1 MKTFWSL
8 FALLLALT
16 LVQCTDNSVIPVQDE
31 FVTKGPG
38 NGGGHT
44 TTTTNN
50 NLSTPTIMVKGSFTG
65 VTATDGDDLVQPTGG
80 LPLTGYEGP
89 GLLLCS
95 RCAQV
100 AM

>member
-38 NGGGHT
+38 NGGSPGGGGHT
-44 TTTTNN
+44 ETATN
-50 NLSTPTIMVKGSFTG
+50 NLSFP
-65 VTATDGDDLVQPTGG
+65 A
-80 LPLTGYEGP
+80 
-89 GLLLCS
+89 LCS
-95 RCAQV
+95 
-100 AM
+100 